1 MGTKGRD
8 VCLWLFFTLIVA
20 CLLFSGIARIVI
32 FAVALLM
39 AMGILYYY
47 TWYLP
52 GAIKRSRNMGLSMIV
67 LIPLNALLA
76 RLLLQLDGERMSFRG
91 AYEVHIKNGEKYALG
106 DYLKLFTSDL
116 ETARR
121 TLPGSVFIWETSA
134 PLPLFVRRLVRQ
146 GSADGSAFLKNGGW
160 PVPRFP
166 FTELELK
173 KGRVKHGA
181 IIA

>member
-8 VCLWLFFTLIVA
+8 ICLWLFFTLIMA
-20 CLLFSGIARIVI
+20 CLLINGIARIFI

-39 AMGILYYY
+39 AMGIMYYY
-47 TWYLP
+47 TRYLP

-67 LIPLNALLA
+67 LLPLNALLA
-76 RLLLQLDGERMSFRG
+76 RLLLQLDGERLSFRG
-91 AYEVHIKNGEKYALG
+91 AYEVHIKKGKKPALG

-116 ETARR
+116 EIVRR
-121 TLPGSVFIWETSA
+121 ACPGSVFIWETSA

-181 IIA
+181 IIS

>member
-1 MGTKGRD
+1 MGTKGRNS
-8 VCLWLFFTLIVA
+8 CLWLFFILIMA
-20 CLLFSGIARIVI
+20 CLLINGIARIFI

-39 AMGILYYY
+39 AMGIMYYY
-47 TWYLP
+47 TRYLP

-67 LIPLNALLA
+67 LLPLNALLA
-76 RLLLQLDGERMSFRG
+76 RLLLQLDGERLSFRG
-91 AYEVHIKNGEKYALG
+91 AYEVHIKKGEKHALG

-116 ETARR
+116 EIVRKTC
-121 TLPGSVFIWETSA
+121 PGSVFLWESSA
-134 PLPLFVRRLVRQ
+134 PLPLFVRRLIGK
-146 GSADGSAFLKNGGW
+146 GSIDGSAFLKNGEW

-181 IIA
+181 IIS